1 MTQPPYGPPPQGP
14 SVPGPV
20 PGQPP
25 YGPPPGAPTY
35 PQGQYGA
42 APAYAQ
48 AIPPASTPFYKRPW
62 LVVVAGLIVAGG
74 IGSAVGGD
82 PEETSSAAAATTTVT
97 KTVPAETETPAAV
110 APAPQAVVPPA
121 ATTSAAPVVDFTMPD
136 FVGMDL
142 QSAQNLLQDNGV
154 MVSISHDLLGS
165 RNQMLDSNWI
175 VCDQNVPAGQRVT
188 GDVEGQINFGAVKHE
203 EVCPV

>member
-25 YGPPPGAPTY
+25 YGPPPGAPGY

-42 APAYAQ
+42 TPAYPQ
-48 AIPPASTPFYKRPW
+48 PVPPANNPFYKRPW
-62 LVVVAGLIVAGG
+62 FMVVAGLVVVGA
-74 IGSAVGGD
+74 IGSALGGD
-82 PEETSSAAAATTTVT
+82 PEETSSSAAATTTVT
-97 KTVPAETETPAAV
+97 ATVPAETETPAAV
-110 APAPQAVVPPA
+110 APAPEAVIPPA
-121 ATTSAAPVVDFTMPD
+121 ATTSAAPVVDFAMPD

-142 QSAQNLLQDNGV
+142 QSAQDLLQANGV
-154 MVSISHDLLGS
+154 WVSISHDLLGS

-175 VCDQNVPAGQRVT
+175 VCDQNIPAGQRVT
-188 GDVEGQINFGAVKHE
+188 GDVEGQVDFGAVKRD
-203 EVCPV
+203 EVCP